1 MDSQRG
7 RSPSEGHQHIRN
19 HSPSPHA
26 FQDGMN
32 GLGIALNPSSINN
45 HQQFQNNFN
54 TQNTTLPTYVDN
66 NEFLN
71 PTQQFT
77 QSGLGDANFAPSQ
90 IQDYSQF
97 KPEDQSSFAPPQ
109 RSFTQEL
116 LSANFDGDF
125 SLYPN
130 SGQNEQF
137 DQSYFMNEL
146 APQSGNPSINPAE
159 LNMSP
164 PAHTPTPPNL
174 LQPDNRSPASA
185 HQSPS
190 FNQGPFQPSP
200 GHSRNASLGP
210 ESAAFPLVHNPG
222 DWSMM
227 PPQFTGHRRT
237 PSEYSDI
244 SSAAHSP
251 NLGHHDSF
259 EGIDQ
264 QHSPMQHPQD
274 SIYQDVLAIG
284 SFSLTDPSP
293 HAGISPAHSPAISPR
308 LGPQQIP
315 NMDQQNAFMLNANN
329 GFPSQNIYNQ
339 GQESFP
345 QMQHNSSLDMGQAQQ
360 MVPPEINVE
369 FAPASRQNSFDPPK
383 SALDQDALTP
393 PDRGR
398 RRRAVS
404 DPYNSPRPHSP
415 SNASPLMRNSLSPL
429 GHDSSASRSL
439 SPNDRSGATS
449 PGRRRQSTSS
459 LPNRDYILGLADPDY
474 QAVSSDNGS
483 AKRVQKH
490 PATFQCTLCPKRFTR
505 AYNLR
510 SHLRTHTDERP
521 FVCTVCGKAFAR
533 QHDRKRHE
541 GLHSGE
547 KKFVCKGELKQHGQW
562 GCGRRFAR
570 ADALG
575 RHFRSEAGRICIK
588 PLLDEEALE
597 RQRLWQEQRMQNMHM
612 QQQPMGQDANGFAVD
627 SSGNYGLPA
636 ALLAQY
642 PALANLSWSEI
653 PQGDNNIDDDH
664 SGRSSFDASGSEY
677 YDEGDDGGYLSSGP
691 GPQHGY
697 PQPQMT
703 DAYNTGYSS
712 DMSGR

>member
-7 RSPSEGHQHIRN
+7 RSPSGGHQHIRN

-32 GLGIALNPSSINN
+32 GLGIALDPSSINN

-54 TQNTTLPTYVDN
+54 PQNTTLPTYVDN

-77 QSGLGDANFAPSQ
+77 QSGLNDANFAPSQ
-90 IQDYSQF
+90 TQDYSQF
-97 KPEDQSSFAPPQ
+97 KQEDQSSFAPPQ

-174 LQPDNRSPASA
+174 LQPDNRPPASA

-393 PDRGR
+393 PDRGKL
-398 RRRAVS
+398 
-404 DPYNSPRPHSP
+404 Y
-415 SNASPLMRNSLSPL
+415 M
-429 GHDSSASRSL
+429 
-439 SPNDRSGATS
+439 
-449 PGRRRQSTSS
+449 
-459 LPNRDYILGLADPDY
+459 
-474 QAVSSDNGS
+474 
-483 AKRVQKH
+483 
-490 PATFQCTLCPKRFTR
+490 
-505 AYNLR
+505 
-510 SHLRTHTDERP
+510 
-521 FVCTVCGKAFAR
+521 
-533 QHDRKRHE
+533 
-541 GLHSGE
+541 
-547 KKFVCKGELKQHGQW
+547 
-562 GCGRRFAR
+562 
-570 ADALG
+570 
-575 RHFRSEAGRICIK
+575 
-588 PLLDEEALE
+588 
-597 RQRLWQEQRMQNMHM
+597 
-612 QQQPMGQDANGFAVD
+612 
-627 SSGNYGLPA
+627 
-636 ALLAQY
+636 
-642 PALANLSWSEI
+642 
-653 PQGDNNIDDDH
+653 
-664 SGRSSFDASGSEY
+664 
-677 YDEGDDGGYLSSGP
+677 
-691 GPQHGY
+691 
-697 PQPQMT
+697 
-703 DAYNTGYSS
+703 NTTYT
-712 DMSGR
+712 

>member
-1 MDSQRG
+1 
-7 RSPSEGHQHIRN
+7 
-19 HSPSPHA
+19 
-26 FQDGMN
+26 MN
-32 GLGIALNPSSINN
+32 GLGIALDTSSINN
-45 HQQFQNNFN
+45 QQFQDNFNSANNLQTYNENNNFLN
-54 TQNTTLPTYVDN
+54 QSLNQNRSFSQP
-66 NEFLN
+66 
-71 PTQQFT
+71 
-77 QSGLGDANFAPSQ
+77 GLGETNFVSSQ
-90 IQDYSQF
+90 AQEFPQF
-97 KPEDQSSFAPPQ
+97 KQEDQSSPFGQPQ
-109 RSFTQEL
+109 PQSFTQDL
-116 LSANFDGDF
+116 LSANLSANFGEDF
-125 SLYPN
+125 SLYSNP
-130 SGQNEQF
+130 SGQSEQF
-137 DQSYFMNEL
+137 EQPFFMNDL
-146 APQSGNPSINPAE
+146 SQPGNSSINPAE
-159 LNMSP
+159 LNMSS

-174 LQPDNRSPASA
+174 LQPDTRSPPSA
-185 HQSPS
+185 HQSPN
-190 FNQGPFQPSP
+190 FNQGQFQPSP

-210 ESAAFPLVHNPG
+210 ESAAFPVGHNPG

-227 PPQFTGHRRT
+227 PPQFTTHRRT

-244 SSAAHSP
+244 SSAHHSP

-259 EGIDQ
+259 ETIDQ
-264 QHSPMQHPQD
+264 QHSPMQNPQD
-274 SIYQDVLAIG
+274 SIYQEVLGIG
-284 SFSLTDPSP
+284 SFSLADNQLGHSSP
-293 HAGISPAHSPAISPR
+293 GRGGISPGHSPAISPR
-308 LGPQQIP
+308 LGPQSIP
-315 NMDQQNAFMLNANN
+315 NMDQQNNFMLNVNN
-329 GFPSQNIYNQ
+329 QFGSSQNIYGQ

-345 QMQHNSSLDMGQAQQ
+345 QMQHNSSVDMGQAQQ

-369 FAPASRQNSFDPPK
+369 FAPASRQNSFEPPK
-383 SALDQDALTP
+383 PAFDQDALTP

-404 DPYNSPRPHSP
+404 DPYSPSSTSRPHTP
-415 SNASPLMRNSLSPL
+415 SNASPVMNSSLSPL
-429 GHDSSASRSL
+429 GGHESSRSL
-439 SPNDRSGATS
+439 SPGDRSGATS

-474 QAVSSDNGS
+474 QAASSDNGN

-490 PATFQCTLCPKRFTR
+490 PATFQCNLCPKRFTR

-547 KKFVCKGELKQHGQW
+547 KKFVCKGELKQGGQW

-588 PLLDEEALE
+588 PLLDEEAVE
-597 RQRLWQEQRMQNMHM
+597 RQRVWREQRMQNMHM
-612 QQQPMGQDANGFAVD
+612 QQPQAMAPDAHGFPID
-627 SSGNYGLPA
+627 SSGNYSLPA

-642 PALANLSWSEI
+642 PALATLSWSEL
-653 PQGDNNIDDDH
+653 PQGDSNIDDDP

-677 YDEGDDGGYLSSGP
+677 YDEGGDDGYLSSGP
-691 GPQHGY
+691 GPQQGFAHG
-697 PQPQMT
+697 QMSE
-703 DAYNTGYSS
+703 AYNGYSS